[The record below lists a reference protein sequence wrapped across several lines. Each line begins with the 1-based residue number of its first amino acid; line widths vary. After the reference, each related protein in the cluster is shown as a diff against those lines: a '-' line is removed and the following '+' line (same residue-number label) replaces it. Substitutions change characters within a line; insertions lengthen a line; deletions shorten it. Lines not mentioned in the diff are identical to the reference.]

1 MPGLRHPATR
11 SQVLLLAAV
20 LLSAQ
25 QKLLLDSSLLMF
37 PTPMGVEMS
46 VPFKSGARRGKM
58 HFYFWKGMQAAFFL
72 QDF

>member
-1 MPGLRHPATR
+1 MPGLRHPTTR

-46 VPFKSGARRGKM
+46 VPFKSGAQRCKM
-58 HFYFWKGMQAAFFL
+58 HFYFLL
-72 QDF
+72 QKSSK

>member
-58 HFYFWKGMQAAFFL
+58 HFYFLL
-72 QDF
+72 QKSSK